1 LVVILVDYY
10 RQKLCMSIW
19 EMPVHVKT
27 KHHVAIYRQ
36 DLLTVVKEVKKETT
50 EFAPVVAESAV
61 E

>member
-1 LVVILVDYY
+1 
-10 RQKLCMSIW
+10 
-19 EMPVHVKT
+19 MPVKVKK